1 MKMQNKGLLRSLRV
15 LVLSTALTLW
25 SASFGLAA
33 LIDLT
38 PSGAVN
44 STSFVALSD
53 LLSGQVTGVAVG
65 DKQFAGFS
73 YLPTGDMPVAANV
86 KVYGFK
92 DPSGNWGISFN
103 GVFIDLPDATSS
115 SATIG
120 YQVQIDPVNTRL
132 GWRISDAH
140 LFLGGVGVDANSAF
154 AVDETFQ
161 ESSQSLH
168 ANVSTIG
175 AGSQKLIDSVL
186 FNPTLLKLSVTKSIV
201 ATAGSGSALP
211 ARATVIDQSF
221 SQSNGEVPEP
231 ATMVLSMIGAVA
243 LMIAA
248 RHRKA
253 ASQQPLTTL

>member
-1 MKMQNKGLLRSLRV
+1 MQYKGLSMPLRV
-15 LVLSTALTLW
+15 LALSTVLAFW
-25 SASFGLAA
+25 SANFGLAA

-53 LLSGQVTGVAVG
+53 LLSGQVMGVAVG
-65 DKQFAGFS
+65 DKEFAGFS

-86 KVYGFK
+86 RVFGFK
-92 DPSGNWGISFN
+92 DPDGNWGISFN
-103 GVFIDLPDATSS
+103 GVFIDLPDAASS
-115 SATIG
+115 SATFG

-140 LFLGGVGVDANSAF
+140 LFLGGAGVDANSAF
-154 AVDETFQ
+154 TVDEAFQ

-168 ANVSTIG
+168 ASVSTIG

-231 ATMVLSMIGAVA
+231 ATLVLFVIGVVALTIGAW
-243 LMIAA
+243 
-248 RHRKA
+248 HRKCPRRRA
-253 ASQQPLTTL
+253 LTNL